1 MATLSVD
8 GKYAAGSNSP
18 AAPGST
24 YPIPAPNA
32 EADSLAPH
40 EQNPNP
46 NAGASA
52 SGASGARGARGANV
66 TGATNAGTPANPPAA
81 SGEVD
86 TAGMPRHLA
95 YVMESLG
102 EDFTDGAG
110 AGIATTYRSGGS
122 GGSGAAGSIRT
133 GGTGLRRGGHA
144 RTSGEGD
151 FPYPDADLG
160 FSVDPAFGDTGDIPV
175 GRSVGFSPRA
185 SLGAGATG
193 GGRGNPANNFLG
205 NALANTFGVF
215 PGAGGAGGAPRGG
228 ITSSLNTNVMA
239 LQAYRNMANAHK
251 ILNDSLLKLTSGER
265 INNPG
270 DDAAGL
276 ALAENMRSQL
286 LGSKQAVRNA
296 QDGISLVQTAEGVLG
311 TVHNM
316 LQRMRVL
323 AVQGASDSN
332 QDQRGNIVTEMD
344 SIRVEIGRIGEA
356 TEVLGRKILGDKY
369 VEPADALRFQI
380 GANGTDLDTIAV
392 TFVDVVDIAHAQL
405 GEIPQDASHEAFQGA
420 IVNIDGQIE
429 VISTARATLGA
440 VMSRFENTINTLNV
454 TVENLAAA
462 RGRIQDTDFTTESA
476 EYMRGRILTQSSH
489 AVMSQA
495 LLAPRGVLSLLSV
508 A

>member
-8 GKYAAGSNSP
+8 GKYAAGSNTP
-18 AAPGST
+18 AASSPT
-24 YPIPAPNA
+24 HPIPPTNA
-32 EADSLAPH
+32 GSDSLAPH

-46 NAGASA
+46 G
-52 SGASGARGARGANV
+52 
-66 TGATNAGTPANPPAA
+66 TNASNATGTSANPSAA

-86 TAGMPRHLA
+86 TAGLPRHLA

-102 EDFTDGAG
+102 DDFTDGTDAG
-110 AGIATTYRSGGS
+110 TATTYRSGGS
-122 GGSGAAGSIRT
+122 GAVRDTHRFGSGTSV
-133 GGTGLRRGGHA
+133 RRGGHA
-144 RTSGEGD
+144 RESSEGD
-151 FPYPDADLG
+151 FSRDGTELG
-160 FSVDPAFGDTGDIPV
+160 FVGTTAPGDSSDAPV

-185 SLGAGATG
+185 SLGAGTTG
-193 GGRGNPANNFLG
+193 GWRGNPANNFLG
-205 NALANTFGVF
+205 NALAGTFGVF
-215 PGAGGAGGAPRGG
+215 PGAGGAGGVPRGG

-332 QDQRGNIVTEMD
+332 LDQRGNIVTEMD
-344 SIRVEIGRIGEA
+344 AIRIEIGRIGEA

-420 IVNIDGQIE
+420 IVNIDGQIK

-476 EYMRGRILTQSSH
+476 QYMRGQILTQSSH